1 MSDMKRLLESMNK
14 FAGEPEQK
22 AGDQV
27 RGTEKAKKNK
37 DGKHPFLK
45 RLVGDSKEYALK
57 HKLIKEFDEFEVTK
71 EDSPF
76 GYKSLEPIVARAK
89 MKYPLAN
96 SSIEA
101 LALYIQDKEE
111 RDIASVERDNDREDR
126 EIEKLDREESNLENK
141 VKELEAKIANLS
153 SSLKSKKLG
162 EDTNPKDVI
171 KVDVP
176 LLIRLLE
183 YAREDAKTDMDLH
196 NVAERLINL
205 SSGGEVLGMSQYDAI
220 CKPANEAIDP
230 PTSQGAGPVNPGTL
244 ATANAGKTAGPAKPG
259 ENPEEKSPADLAK
272 EKVDQ
277 QNLIKNLNQLKS
289 IGVNVNPNQAQ
300 KAFSKADVGTSLN
313 PTDKDTVSKLAPAVG
328 DIIAN
333 PQLAGQFKSLVQK
346 AQQQDAQLQKQK
358 QAGA

>member
-22 AGDQV
+22 PGDQV
-27 RGTEKAKKNK
+27 RGTEKAKKSK

-45 RLVGDSKEYALK
+45 RLVGDSKEFALK
-57 HKLIKEFDEFEVTK
+57 HKLIKEFDEF
-71 EDSPF
+71 
-76 GYKSLEPIVARAK
+76 KS
-89 MKYPLAN
+89 
-96 SSIEA
+96 
-101 LALYIQDKEE
+101 D
-111 RDIASVERDNDREDR
+111 
-126 EIEKLDREESNLENK
+126 ES
-141 VKELEAKIANLS
+141 
-153 SSLKSKKLG
+153 
-162 EDTNPKDVI
+162 NPKDVI

-205 SSGGEVLGMSQYDAI
+205 SSSGEVLSMDDYDAI

-230 PTSQGAGPVNPGTL
+230 PSSQGAGPVNPGTL
-244 ATANAGKTAGPAKPG
+244 ATANAGKAPAKPG
-259 ENPEEKSPADLAK
+259 QPQDPEEKSPADLAK

-277 QNLIKNLNQLKS
+277 QNLIKNLNQLKAV
-289 IGVNVNPNQAQ
+289 GVDVNPNQAQ
-300 KAFSKADVGTSLN
+300 KAFSKADLGTTLN

-346 AQQQDAQLQKQK
+346 AQQQDAQAQKQK
-358 QAGA
+358 PAGA

>member
-1 MSDMKRLLESMNK
+1 MNK

-27 RGTEKAKKNK
+27 RGTEKAKKSK

-45 RLVGDSKEYALK
+45 RLVGDSKEFALK
-57 HKLIKEFDEFEVTK
+57 HKLIKEFDEFK
-71 EDSPF
+71 HD
-76 GYKSLEPIVARAK
+76 
-89 MKYPLAN
+89 
-96 SSIEA
+96 
-101 LALYIQDKEE
+101 
-111 RDIASVERDNDREDR
+111 AS
-126 EIEKLDREESNLENK
+126 
-141 VKELEAKIANLS
+141 
-153 SSLKSKKLG
+153 
-162 EDTNPKDVI
+162 NPKDVI

-205 SSGGEVLGMSQYDAI
+205 SSSGEVLGMDNYDDI
-220 CKPANEAIDP
+220 CKSTNEAIDP

-244 ATANAGKTAGPAKPG
+244 ATANAGKTTPAKPG
-259 ENPEEKSPADLAK
+259 DNQEKSPADLAK
-272 EKVDQ
+272 EILDQ
-277 QNLIKNLNQLKS
+277 QNLIKNLNQLKAA
-289 IGVNVNPNQAQ
+289 GVNVNPNQAQ
-300 KAFSKADVGTSLN
+300 KAFTKADTGVTLN

-346 AQQQDAQLQKQK
+346 AQQQNAQQDKQ
-358 QAGA
+358 QQTGAN